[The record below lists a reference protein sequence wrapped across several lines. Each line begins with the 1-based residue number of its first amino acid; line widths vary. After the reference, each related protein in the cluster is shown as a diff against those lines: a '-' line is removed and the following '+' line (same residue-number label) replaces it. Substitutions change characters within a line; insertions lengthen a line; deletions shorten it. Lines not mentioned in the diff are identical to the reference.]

1 MEGLNAMLNLPPAY
15 VTVII
20 KGVLSLVALALTFIA
35 NRVLRDL
42 LRARFRDTP
51 HAHTVFMLVRNA
63 VFLVG
68 TSIILLIWL
77 GPGSNFTVA
86 MGILGAG
93 IAFASQE
100 TIGSFTGYI
109 NIVTGNLYR
118 IGDRVRIGDVSG
130 DVLDISMLRTT
141 VMEIGEWV
149 KAEQYTGRVVTIA
162 NRSVFSHPVFN
173 YTQNWKY
180 LWDEITI
187 PVTYDSDWRRAGEIM
202 LEHAE
207 AYAHHVQPEAEA
219 NLRDFMQRYPVRES
233 SVAPRLYT
241 LMTDNWIELTL
252 RYVVDARERR
262 QVTHRLHRELLSHFQ
277 TEQEIE
283 IASATFEIVGFPP
296 LQHGALPH
304 GETHVTAGRARD
316 ARTLVARDSEST
328 EREPSS
334 DAKTEEQA

>member
-1 MEGLNAMLNLPPAY
+1 MLNLPPAY
-15 VTVII
+15 VTVIV
-20 KGVLSLVALALTFIA
+20 KGVLSLVALALTLIA
-35 NRVLRDL
+35 NRILRGL

-77 GPGSNFTVA
+77 GFGSNFTVA

-100 TIGSFTGYI
+100 TIGSFAGYL

-118 IGDRVRIGDVSG
+118 IGDRVRIGDVTG

-141 VMEIGEWV
+141 VMEIGEWI

-162 NRSVFSHPVFN
+162 NRSVFSDPVFN
-173 YTQNWKY
+173 YTQNWPY
-180 LWDEITI
+180 IWDEITI
-187 PVTYDSDWRRAGEIM
+187 PVTYDSNWRRASEIM

-207 AYAHHVQPEAEA
+207 SYTNHVQPQAEA
-219 NLRDFMQRYPVRES
+219 SLREFMARYPVRES

-241 LMTDNWIELTL
+241 VMTDNWIEMTL
-252 RYVVDARERR
+252 RYVVDPGERR
-262 QVTHRLHRELLSHFQ
+262 RVTGRLHRELLNHF
-277 TEQEIE
+277 EMEPEIK

-296 LQHGALPH
+296 LQHASPPR
-304 GETHVTAGRARD
+304 GEIPVTLRRAD
-316 ARTLVARDSEST
+316 AARPSASEDAAST
-328 EREPSS
+328 AREPSS
-334 DAKTEEQA
+334 DTRTEEQA